1 MVTTDQAI
9 KAPDLI
15 KESEGMLQWVTTM
28 INMAREILAVVIEE
42 IHLTAPETEVET
54 TTTTTTAT
62 TTTEETIV
70 IIENTETIEVVP
82 QEETTTIDMAVK
94 EKIEEDIDQIL
105 MILMGQ
111 AALII
116 EVKIEE
122 SKTVK
127 EIGEVLIMEI
137 RASLII
143 HKMTKEIKERDQSQ
157 IDEMSYNVLF
167 VINQLKGLKI

>member
-9 KAPDLI
+9 KALDLI

-42 IHLTAPETEVET
+42 IHLTAPETEVE

>member
-42 IHLTAPETEVET
+42 IHLTAPETEVE

>member
-15 KESEGMLQWVTTM
+15 KESEGMLQWVTMM

-42 IHLTAPETEVET
+42 IHLIAPETEVE

>member
-42 IHLTAPETEVET
+42 IHLTAPEMEVE